1 MVLFN
6 TVLTVEEQGVRGSI
20 QGQHAKVS
28 DAITRGTPK

>member
-6 TVLTVEEQGVRGSI
+6 TVEEQGFDPVI

>member
-1 MVLFN
+1 MVLFY
-6 TVLTVEEQGVRGSI
+6 TVEEQPGSI